1 MRSIKNLVAGLA
13 MALLVVTGAFA
24 GSDLNEVGAALVF
37 PLVVA
42 LDDDPL
48 LPGAGNYETYVTITN
63 ASEEAVFAHIAMIN
77 GDSDDDEYCYE
88 CDFTIP
94 LSGNDTEMLI
104 LRNDPVGGTVIEA
117 EPDGFG
123 FNYFQH
129 SCPADLGMLIVTLE
143 DADGNTVTDNVLLG
157 EEVLVNYS
165 IGFALSVPAVSFQG
179 QNGGNGDRSFG
190 FDDIE
195 YGKMPRIIA
204 TDFVAP
210 NLGAGPGGQ
219 GIERVIAEVA
229 LFTLNFRRQFPPFV
243 DCSVTGFDADE
254 NPFSRSIQ
262 FGCWE
267 LFDLEDISP
276 EFLHPNLGLFAQAD
290 THGWMQLNCETI
302 NGYSLARA
310 NGGVHGAI
318 MQRLFGDSTVRRND
332 PAAPLIDAG
341 EQAAW
346 GRLLYQSVTT
356 GDALTLD
363 LEVDANTV
371 GGMF

>member
-1 MRSIKNLVAGLA
+1 MRSIKSLIAGLA
-13 MALLVVTGAFA
+13 MALLVSTGAFA
-24 GSDLNEVGAALVF
+24 GSDLNEVGAALVY
-37 PLVVA
+37 PAVVA
-42 LDDDPL
+42 FAD
-48 LPGAGNYETYVTITN
+48 GNPQVLESYLTITN
-63 ASEEAVFAHIAMIN
+63 ASIEPVNAHISYIN
-77 GDSDDDEYCYE
+77 GDSDDLVEYCYE

-94 LSGNDTEMLI
+94 LSGNDTEMLVV
-104 LRNDPVGGTVIEA
+104 RFDDVGGTVIEA

-129 SCPADLGMLIVTLE
+129 SCPNEVGMIVVTLE
-143 DADGNTVTDNVLLG
+143 DNDGNTVTDNVLLG
-157 EEVLVNYS
+157 EQVVVNYTD
-165 IGFALSVPAVSFQG
+165 GWALSFPAVSFQG

-204 TDFVAP
+204 ADFIAP
-210 NLGAGPGGQ
+210 DQANGAP
-219 GIERVIAEVA
+219 IADLSAELT

-267 LFDLEDISP
+267 TFALEDISP
-276 EFLHPNLGLFAQAD
+276 EFAYPNLGLFAQAD
-290 THGWMQLNCETI
+290 THGWLQLNCETI
-302 NGYSLARA
+302 NGYTLARA
-310 NGGVHGAI
+310 NGGVHGVI
-318 MQRLFGDSTVRRND
+318 TQTMRNETTVRRND
-332 PAAPLIDAG
+332 PNAPALPAG
-341 EQAAW
+341 EVAAF

-356 GDALTLD
+356 GDAVTLD
-363 LEVDANTV
+363 LEEDANTA